1 MSSTT
6 TSVLTNAV
14 RDFLNERR
22 FAVLA
27 TRNPDGTIQQTVM
40 WYLLEGDTIVMNTA
54 KGRVKW
60 RNLQGS
66 NQISLCIEDGLKFVT
81 LTGEVSFNDDR
92 ETALVDIQRIG
103 RRYDTEVEVREAYE
117 KNWRHQHRVTLTMP
131 IKRVVTHG
139 FGED

>member
-1 MSSTT
+1 MSSI
-6 TSVLTNAV
+6 TSVLTREI

-27 TRNPDGTIQQTVM
+27 TRNPDGSIQQTVM

-66 NQISLCIEDGLKFVT
+66 NQISLCVEDGLKFVT
-81 LTGEVSFNDDR
+81 LTGEVEFRDDPG
-92 ETALVDIQRIG
+92 AIDIQRIG
-103 RRYDTEVEVREAYE
+103 RRYDTEDEVREAYE
-117 KNWRHQHRVTLTMP
+117 KNWHHQHRVTLTMP